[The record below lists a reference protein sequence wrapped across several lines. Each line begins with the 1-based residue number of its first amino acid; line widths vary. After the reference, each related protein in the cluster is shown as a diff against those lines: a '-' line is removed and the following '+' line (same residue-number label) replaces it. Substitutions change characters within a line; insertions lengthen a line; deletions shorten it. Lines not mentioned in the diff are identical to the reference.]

1 MKLTLDG
8 DSLEVT
14 AVSSEEQDLLVELSI
29 ALKATDL
36 RTVRRHGVDR
46 KCALS
51 STNDIGDPN
60 RRAFRRSTR
69 GDLTRHGASLG
80 SRRAMITAA
89 MVRSKPASACC
100 SGMRST

>member
-1 MKLTLDG
+1 VKLTLDG

-36 RTVRRHGVDR
+36 RTIRRHGVDR

-51 STNDIGDPN
+51 STNDIGYPN
-60 RRAFRRSTR
+60 RPEFRRP
-69 GDLTRHGASLG
+69 LGAISPVMGLP
-80 SRRAMITAA
+80 SEVERR
-89 MVRSKPASACC
+89 
-100 SGMRST
+100 